1 MAKKKSDLIAENSDN
16 NLNSIKEELKDYI
29 ILEIKKEYN
38 EEIERI
44 SRRLIKE
51 KNKSLIFKNI
61 FIVFLIGII
70 GFMLYLM
77 YSDGYFNRLFKEN
90 DSTIVNPVENNV
102 EKKEDTK
109 KMSLQELK
117 NEYSYLLDN
126 IYISEESEYLD
137 NYYGGV
143 LSNELKNYLALNL
156 IDFTSLNKE
165 DDYNIINADTL
176 RIKYNKIFNDSYKS
190 ESFDYNGNK
199 IRYINKI
206 DSYISTSLLEK
217 KDTNIKRDIIDI
229 KLLDDKVIIETEES
243 LVKDNVI
250 YNILTGEKIE
260 INDLNDYQNRL
271 THMAY
276 TFVNEDLTALE
287 NKDKL

>member
-90 DSTIVNPVENNV
+90 DSTVVNPVENNE

-156 IDFTSLNKE
+156 VDFTSLNKE